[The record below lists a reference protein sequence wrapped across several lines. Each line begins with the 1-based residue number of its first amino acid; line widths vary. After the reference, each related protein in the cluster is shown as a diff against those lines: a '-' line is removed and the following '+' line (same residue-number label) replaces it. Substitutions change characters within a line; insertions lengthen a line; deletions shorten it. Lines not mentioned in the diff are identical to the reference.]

1 MIPGP
6 SPQGARPPFPYIG
19 IATAILMLHAILVA
33 IFPPNPY
40 RAALALAALFA
51 MGYCALSLIVGREI
65 RLSAAEILAFS
76 TGLTI
81 FITSLSALGVSILGI
96 PITVIAV
103 VIVGFPISLFAWL
116 VQRPRGSPLAAFTDF
131 TRVFFDFSDYSRVE
145 KGATAVLFSGI
156 IAALVIFIS
165 LALVHYPGELSPG
178 MTILAPDGTTNIST
192 RFVQRQPQ
200 DIIVSA
206 LGGSTA
212 GAFSVRIRLIPTN
225 ATGNETFHAVF
236 QTAPLRMDAFA
247 EYDVSIILGPRETWS
262 RLFAISI
269 EQAGVFHLNFALLD
283 ATSAVVTE
291 NLLPVV
297 VT

>member
-96 PITVIAV
+96 PITVFAV
-103 VIVGFPISLFAWL
+103 VIVGLPISIFAWL
-116 VQRPRGSPLAAFTDF
+116 VQRPRGNPLAAFTDF
-131 TRVFFDFSDYSRVE
+131 TRLLFDLSDYSRVE
-145 KGATAVLFSGI
+145 KGVAAVLFAGI

-165 LALVHYPGELSPG
+165 LAVVHYPGELSPG
-178 MTILAPDGTTNIST
+178 LAILAPDGTTNIST
-192 RFVQRQPQ
+192 RFVQGQPQ
-200 DIIVSA
+200 DIVVSA

-225 ATGNETFHAVF
+225 AVGNETFHAVF
-236 QTAPLRMDAFA
+236 QTSPLRMDAFA
-247 EYDVSIILGPRETWS
+247 EYDVSIILGSRETWMQRFS
-262 RLFAISI
+262 ISI
-269 EQAGVFHLNFALLD
+269 EQTGVFYLNFALLD
-283 ATSAVVTE
+283 ATSTVVTE
-291 NLLPVV
+291 NLLRVMV
-297 VT
+297 S